1 MAQEAWRAYLE
12 LAIGA
17 TDATR
22 KKATKAVKR
31 LVGKSAVSA
40 EQLQNM
46 AEDLVRTSA
55 ANRDAMTKL
64 VRYELD
70 RALGAVG
77 LATADEV
84 AGLTARV
91 RELEAQLKAAK
102 ATPAAVAAEP
112 AVGPV
117 GAEVVQ
123 EAAVVTA
130 PAAVKKTA
138 VKRAVAKKAP
148 AATKAAA
155 PAKATVAKKAVAKKA
170 PAGSTAAARKTVTK
184 KTTAATVAGTAK
196 KATPRKRSA
205 AGDAR

>member
-22 KKATKAVKR
+22 KKATKAVRR
-31 LVGKSAVSA
+31 LVGKGAVSA

-46 AEDLVRTSA
+46 AEDLVKTSA

-77 LATADEV
+77 LATAEEV

-102 ATPAAVAAEP
+102 ATPAVAAEP

-123 EAAVVTA
+123 EAAVATA

-148 AATKAAA
+148 ASAPAPTPAKAA

-170 PAGSTAAARKTVTK
+170 PASARKTVTK

-196 KATPRKRSA
+196 KAAPRKRST

>member
-1 MAQEAWRAYLE
+1 MAQEAWRAYME

-40 EQLQNM
+40 EQLQRM

-55 ANRDAMTKL
+55 ANREAMTKL

-77 LATADEV
+77 LATAEEV
-84 AGLTARV
+84 AALTARV
-91 RELEAQLKAAK
+91 RELESQLRDAS
-102 ATPAAVAAEP
+102 ATPAVASSP
-112 AVGPV
+112 APPV
-117 GAEVVQ
+117 GAEVI
-123 EAAVVTA
+123 EESAAA
-130 PAAVKKTA
+130 SGPAVVKKTA

-148 AATKAAA
+148 AKAAV
-155 PAKATVAKKAVAKKA
+155 AKATA
-170 PAGSTAAARKTVTK
+170 
-184 KTTAATVAGTAK
+184 
-196 KATPRKRSA
+196 
-205 AGDAR
+205 